1 MVQHIVN
8 GLTLGSVYALIA
20 TGYSLVFSMVGMI
33 NLAFGAVLTIG
44 ALLALQIAVEY
55 GMGIGL
61 GLLGGMLACGLL
73 GWLTD
78 LSAVEPLRRQRLP
91 IYFALL
97 STFGLNMALQNIA
110 ENVSLR
116 SWQAEFKPFPAPFD
130 ISEITIGSI
139 HFSNLDLA
147 VIGTVAATMVALHV
161 YMTRTWGG
169 RAVTMTASDSEV
181 AEVMGVNTRRVIAFI
196 FFASCAL
203 AALAG
208 TMMGIYY
215 GSVSSSLGSSPGM
228 KGFIASL
235 IGGRGQIAGAVLGAL
250 ILGLME
256 SLAAGL
262 IGSGYRD
269 LVAFLALIAMFLVKP
284 TGILGGAQTR

>member
-1 MVQHIVN
+1 MFQHIVN
-8 GLTLGSVYALIA
+8 GITLGSVYALIA

-44 ALLALQIAVEY
+44 ALLAFQIAVEY
-55 GMGIGL
+55 GMGFGA
-61 GLLGGMLACGLL
+61 GLLGAVLACGLL

-78 LSAVEPLRRQRLP
+78 VSAVEPVRRQRLP

-97 STFGLNMALQNIA
+97 STFGLNMVLQNIA
-110 ENVSLR
+110 ENVTLR
-116 SWQAEFKPFPAPFD
+116 AWQAEFKPFPSFFH
-130 ISEITIGSI
+130 ISEITVGSI
-139 HFSNLDLA
+139 RFSNMDLA
-147 VIGTVAATMVALHV
+147 VIGTVAAAMAGLHF

-169 RAVTMTASDSEV
+169 RAVTMTASDPEV
-181 AEVMGVNTRRVIAFI
+181 AEVMGVNTRKVIALTFVV
-196 FFASCAL
+196 SCAL

-208 TMMGIYY
+208 TMMGVYY
-215 GSVSSSLGSSPGM
+215 GSVSSSLGSSPGT

-235 IGGRGQIAGAVLGAL
+235 IGGRGQITGAVLGAL
-250 ILGLME
+250 ILGLLE

-269 LVAFLALIAMFLVKP
+269 LAAFLALIAMFLIKP
-284 TGILGGAQTR
+284 TGILGGAETR